1 MLVNMIVLETT
12 TYVVK
17 NALEKILVST
27 NVMGNLQNAGMQL
40 TTEKIQKKRGKI
52 MKYKLFT
59 HTDRDGVGCAILA
72 YLAFGRENV
81 DVEYCNYNDVNEK
94 VSDFLIYG
102 TPGEYNAVFITD
114 ISINNE
120 LAMAID
126 KYTVEDLWHLFD
138 HHATAIYLNG
148 YDWCQVLIE
157 SPVTHIK
164 TSGTELFFD
173 YLRANKYL
181 DKFQGT
187 RLLTNIIKFVQN
199 VRDYDTWRW
208 KEIGEEG
215 IICTQVN
222 DLFYIYGRDK
232 FIDWTLNYF
241 YNNLSPLHSFPYFS
255 EADQLLLDNKQKDI
269 DRYVEEKD
277 KSLISMRDKNNR
289 WFGLVFA
296 DRYISEL
303 GNRLCEM
310 NPGLEYVAI
319 VNISTGQV
327 SYRTISDDIN
337 LGTEVAHAYGGG
349 GHPKAAG
356 STFCINNAIQNLI
369 GFIFHID
376 SDNYKGNE

>member
-17 NALEKILVST
+17 NAIGRILVSI

-40 TTEKIQKKRGKI
+40 TTEQIRKKRSKN
-52 MKYKLFT
+52 MKCKLFT
-59 HTDRDGVGCAILA
+59 HTDLDGVGCTILA

-102 TPGEYNAVFITD
+102 TPGEYKNIFITD
-114 ISINNE
+114 ISVSEE
-120 LAMAID
+120 LAKTIN
-126 KYTVEDLWHLFD
+126 KYAVDDLWCLFD
-138 HHATAIYLNG
+138 HHNTAESLNQFN
-148 YDWCQVLIE
+148 WCQVLDTIPL
-157 SPVTHIK
+157 SNGVK
-164 TSGTELFFD
+164 TSGTELFYT
-173 YLRANKYL
+173 YLRSQNTFL
-181 DKFQGT
+181 DEFPCRVQQ
-187 RLLTNIIKFVQN
+187 NIKRFVTV
-199 VRDYDTWRW
+199 VRNYDTWRW
-208 KEIGEEG
+208 KELGEKG
-215 IICTQVN
+215 VVCKQVN
-222 DLFYIYGRDK
+222 DLFYIYGRDV
-232 FIDWTLNYF
+232 FASWVNMQVNTSNVFPDFLNSDLNALTF
-241 YNNLSPLHSFPYFS
+241 R
-255 EADQLLLDNKQKDI
+255 QKDI

-277 KSLISMRDKNNR
+277 KSLIQVEDKDHR

-303 GNRLCEM
+303 GNKLCEM

-337 LGTEVAHAYGGG
+337 LGTEIAHAYGGG

-356 STFCINNAIQNLI
+356 STFDINTAIQKI
-369 GFIFHID
+369 GGFIFRK
-376 SDNYKGNE
+376 DNDTYKGNE

>member
-1 MLVNMIVLETT
+1 
-12 TYVVK
+12 
-17 NALEKILVST
+17 
-27 NVMGNLQNAGMQL
+27 
-40 TTEKIQKKRGKI
+40 

-59 HTDRDGVGCAILA
+59 HTDLDGVGCAILA
-72 YLAFGRENV
+72 YLAFGQENV

-102 TPGEYNAVFITD
+102 TPGKYKNIFITD
-114 ISINNE
+114 ISVSEE
-120 LAMAID
+120 LAKTIN
-126 KYTVEDLWHLFD
+126 KYDVDDLWYLFD
-138 HHATAIYLNG
+138 HHASAIYLNA

-157 SPVTHIK
+157 TPVTHIK
-164 TSGTELFFD
+164 TSGTELFFN
-173 YLRANKYL
+173 YLRVNKNL
-181 DKFQGT
+181 DKFQDT
-187 RLLTNIIKFVQN
+187 RLLTNIIKFVQI

-215 IICTQVN
+215 IVCKQVN

-232 FIDWTLNYF
+232 FIDWTLNHF
-241 YNNLSPLHSFPYFS
+241 YNRVSPLHKFPYFS
-255 EADQLLLDNKQKDI
+255 ETDHLLLDNKQKDI
-269 DRYVEEKD
+269 DRYVEEKNLSLMPVED
-277 KSLISMRDKNNR
+277 KDHH

-296 DRYISEL
+296 DRYVSEL
-303 GNRLCEM
+303 GNKLCEM

-356 STFCINNAIQNLI
+356 STFDINTAIQKI
-369 GFIFHID
+369 SGIIFHK
-376 SDNYKGNE
+376 DNDTYKGNE

>member
-1 MLVNMIVLETT
+1 
-12 TYVVK
+12 
-17 NALEKILVST
+17 
-27 NVMGNLQNAGMQL
+27 
-40 TTEKIQKKRGKI
+40 

-59 HTDRDGVGCAILA
+59 HTDLDGVGCAILA

-102 TPGEYNAVFITD
+102 TPGEYKNIFITD
-114 ISINNE
+114 ISVSEE
-120 LAMAID
+120 LAKTIN
-126 KYTVEDLWHLFD
+126 KYTVDDLWCLFD
-138 HHATAIYLNG
+138 HHATALLLNK
-148 YDWCQVLIE
+148 YDWCEVRVNDTLSKAKTCGTAIFFRHLIDME
-157 SPVTHIK
+157 YFVDFKPETI
-164 TSGTELFFD
+164 
-173 YLRANKYL
+173 N
-181 DKFQGT
+181 
-187 RLLTNIIKFVQN
+187 NIIKFVQI

-215 IICTQVN
+215 IVCKQVN

-232 FIDWTLNYF
+232 FIDWTLNHF
-241 YNNLSPLHSFPYFS
+241 YNNLSHLHSFPYFS
-255 EADQLLLDNKQKDI
+255 ETDQLLLDNKQKDI
-269 DRYVEEKD
+269 DRYVEEKNLSLMPVED
-277 KSLISMRDKNNR
+277 KDHHWYGIA
-289 WFGLVFA
+289 FA

-337 LGTEVAHAYGGG
+337 LGTEIAHAYGGG

-356 STFCINNAIQNLI
+356 STFDINTAIQKI
-369 GFIFHID
+369 SEIIFHK
-376 SDNYKGNE
+376 DNDTYKGNE